1 MKKYALK
8 EKEGKQ
14 QCQKCLQ
21 FGHWT
26 YECMNEPVYLYRPS
40 RTQLFKNKQY
50 SIPLVINEEPPEKI
64 KVKGPEFNSLN
75 SNLNDNNSK
84 SISNSFS
91 YSSSSN
97 NSNDRDND
105 DSSFSS
111 SSISSDDN
119 KGKMNSFFNM
129 IQNLK
134 KDKDKALRKEKLDR
148 DMKRIRNRSN
158 SKNKYERRKKTFS
171 RSRSRSI
178 ENEKIYHRKNKRK

>member
-1 MKKYALK
+1 MKKYTLK

-26 YECMNEPVYLYRPS
+26 YECLNEPAYLYRPS

-50 SIPLVINEEPPEKI
+50 TLPLVINEEPPEKI
-64 KVKGPEFNSLN
+64 KVKGPEFNSIN
-75 SNLNDNNSK
+75 SNLNNNSSK
-84 SISNSFS
+84 SVSNSSS

-97 NSNDRDND
+97 NSDYSDND

-111 SSISSDDN
+111 SSISNEDN

-129 IQNLK
+129 IQSYK

-148 DMKRIRNRSN
+148 DMKKNRNRSN
-158 SKNKYERRKKTFS
+158 SKNK
-171 RSRSRSI
+171 
-178 ENEKIYHRKNKRK
+178 

>member
-91 YSSSSN
+91 YSSSS
-97 NSNDRDND
+97 
-105 DSSFSS
+105 
-111 SSISSDDN
+111 ISSDDN

-158 SKNKYERRKKTFS
+158 SKNKYERRKKSFS